1 MLELVLFFALL
12 SLLSVGGMS
21 AVMPEVQRVVVDV
34 QHWATPEEFVQ
45 LLAIAQVAPGPNV
58 LIVSLVGW
66 KVHGLAGSLVA
77 LASMCA
83 PAAALTWWVSDLWE
97 RFRDAEWRKALQRA
111 LAPLTVGLILAG
123 GYVIATPSGLDW
135 RSVLLAGGSALGST
149 LTRWNPLWLLVAGG
163 VLGAFLF

>member
-1 MLELVLFFALL
+1 MLDLVLFFALL

-77 LASMCA
+77 LVSMCA
-83 PAAALTWWVSDLWE
+83 PAAVLTWWVSDLWE

-111 LAPLTVGLILAG
+111 LAPVTVGLILAG
-123 GYVIATPSGLDW
+123 GYVIATPDGLDW
-135 RSVLLAGGSALGST
+135 RSGLLAGGSALGST
-149 LTRWNPLWLLVAGG
+149 LTRMNPLWLLVAGG
-163 VLGAFLF
+163 VLGALLF